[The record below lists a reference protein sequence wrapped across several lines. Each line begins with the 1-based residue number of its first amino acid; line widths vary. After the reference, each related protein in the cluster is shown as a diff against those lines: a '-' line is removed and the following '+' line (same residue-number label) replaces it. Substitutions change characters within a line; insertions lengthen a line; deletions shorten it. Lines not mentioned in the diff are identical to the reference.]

1 MVSWPGGGGGAGSLA
16 PTPLPPTISYL
27 SGNFGI
33 VEKIGSSVK
42 QSLFTIMTYLIGLFR
57 YLFMFSI
64 GPIRILS

>member
-1 MVSWPGGGGGAGSLA
+1 MWQGALLL
-16 PTPLPPTISYL
+16 LPPTISYL

-33 VEKIGSSVK
+33 VGKIGSSVK

-64 GPIRILS
+64 GPIRILSFNVIASVS